1 MAGRTPEDKTANL
14 VRPVP
19 IWIGRRVAQG
29 EPQQAL
35 ADSGVLV
42 DLVIDAAG
50 KVRAAESDNPAFD
63 RSFKNST
70 TEWKFIPAFGNG
82 RAIASRI
89 YLIVEPKR

>member
-1 MAGRTPEDKTANL
+1 M
-14 VRPVP
+14 
-19 IWIGRRVAQG
+19 
-29 EPQQAL
+29 
-35 ADSGVLV
+35 LV

-63 RSFKNST
+63 PLFKNST
-70 TEWKFIPAFGNG
+70 AEWKFIPAFGNG